1 MKKLLLIL
9 LCLPLLFTTCKKED
23 DTYTTSGDSTS
34 TWNCDGQGNCSDPGT
49 GNGTYASLS
58 GCQSNCGAP
67 GTTSHPAI
75 STFQDNPSDQF
86 LVDFSAIVDGH
97 MYKGQNAN
105 EPHSGGHVIFDI
117 SSVSSFSSPSDY
129 PKIYAVASGVVSR
142 IDTYFPV
149 NADFTHYRYGI
160 DLTFAI
166 RDGDDIR
173 FHYSI
178 EPFVDP
184 SDNTFYAPY
193 ILVNEGDSVQKGDVI
208 AYMYLA
214 ENENAHIHFNLY
226 REFSNGSSIFQ
237 APVLFTSSIMDQ
249 FVERIS
255 TENGGTRN
263 FDGDDWMED
272 CMGYKIGASENPFED
287 VASDC
292 LK

>member
-1 MKKLLLIL
+1 MKKLLYLLLLTHIICLISCSSGKGEL
-9 LCLPLLFTTCKKED
+9 TPETGIIEETD
-23 DTYTTSGDSTS
+23 DEENI
-34 TWNCDGQGNCSDPGT
+34 W
-49 GNGTYASLS
+49 
-58 GCQSNCGAP
+58 
-67 GTTSHPAI
+67 SHPDI

-105 EPHSGGHVIFDI
+105 KPHSGGHVYFDI

-129 PKIYAVASGVVSR
+129 PKIYAIASGVVSR

-149 NADFTHYRYGI
+149 HADFTHYRYGI

-184 SDNTFYAPY
+184 SNNTFYTPY

-226 REFSNGSSIFQ
+226 RVSSDGSSIFQ
-237 APVLFTSSIMDQ
+237 APILFTSSIMNQ
-249 FVERIS
+249 FLERIS

-263 FDGDDWMED
+263 FDEDDWMED
-272 CMGYKIGASENPFED
+272 CMGYKIGAFENPFED

-292 LK
+292 LE